1 MVPSAITSTAG
12 AMTVA
17 PAAAAAA
24 ASDVQPNSPALAD
37 ERFGDFCHRIG
48 VDRVR
53 AELGTE
59 RWVRTKEAPR
69 FLRGR
74 TRHGRAGRRS
84 GVITMSGSAAAH

>member
-1 MVPSAITSTAG
+1 MVSSAITSTA
-12 AMTVA
+12 
-17 PAAAAAA
+17 AAAAAPAA

-59 RWVRTKEAPR
+59 RWVRTKKAPR
-69 FLRGR
+69 VLRGR

-84 GVITMSGSAAAH
+84 GVITISGSAAAH